1 MKKNNENIQSSS
13 DIRHFAANLLF
24 TVVFLIILILP
35 LTVDFFNLEKTYGL
49 EEKRDLKEKPEFLI
63 SKDYA
68 RKFEDYYND
77 NFGLRKS
84 IIGFYNKQKLSL
96 FKVSTNPDLV
106 QIGKNGFLMYN
117 SKKDKIYE
125 SYSNTN
131 LFSQSGMQAAVNK
144 HLQWQ
149 KRLAGLNIKYI
160 IGFWPNKHSIYPENL
175 PGVMKRQIQSDSS
188 LADQAVAYFE
198 KKGMYI
204 FDVRSDMIKAKEK
217 YQLYCKF
224 DSHWNSHGAYE
235 AYRSF
240 CRQTYHQLKLT
251 PHPIEDF
258 DIKYEKTTSGDL
270 INILG
275 VDNMPNS
282 YDEKPEFIFKGKTY
296 VEAGTEGF
304 PDQTTI
310 TINKYCCNDEVIIVF
325 RDSYTS
331 AMVQFLSLHFYKVI
345 YIWDINP
352 DMDIIN
358 KVKPDVVMSVSVE
371 RYLSTFLK

>member
-1 MKKNNENIQSSS
+1 MKKNKNDIQPPSE
-13 DIRHFAANLLF
+13 IRFSATTLLF
-24 TVVFLIILILP
+24 IVVFLIILILP
-35 LTVDFFNLEKTYGL
+35 LTIEFLNLEKGYGL
-49 EEKRDLKEKPEFLI
+49 DEKRDLKEKPEFII

-84 IIGFYNKQKLSL
+84 IIGFYNKLKLSL

-106 QIGKNGFLMYN
+106 QIGKNGFLLYN
-117 SKKDKIYE
+117 SKKDKIYD

-131 LFSQSGMQAAVNK
+131 LFSPSGLEAAGDK
-144 HLQWQ
+144 HWQWQ
-149 KRLAGLNIKYI
+149 ELLAGKNIKYI

-175 PGVMKRQIQSDSS
+175 PGTMKRQIQSDSS
-188 LADQAVAYFE
+188 LADQVVAYFG
-198 KKGMYI
+198 KKGIPI
-204 FDVRSDMIKAKEK
+204 FDVRADMIKAKEK
-217 YQLYCKF
+217 YQLYRKF
-224 DSHWNSHGAYE
+224 DSHWNSQGAYE

-240 CRQTYHQLKLT
+240 CRQTYNQLKLT

-275 VDNMPNS
+275 VDYIPNS
-282 YDEKPEFIFKGKTY
+282 FDEKPEFIFRGKTY
-296 VEAGTEGF
+296 HETDSEGF

-310 TINKYCCNDEVIIVF
+310 TINKYCGNDDVLIVF

-331 AMVQFLSLHFYKVI
+331 AMIQFLSLHFYKVI

-352 DMDIIN
+352 EMDIIN